1 MGNRHLFRQ
10 EPPVFSHAW
19 GDPAFLPAWP
29 ALSFSGGAEEPWQG
43 RARWHCPPTAS
54 SCRSVRDSEHE
65 DDEEERK
72 QSRGCALQYQHATL
86 QVFTQ
91 FHTTAAEGTGQVV
104 TMLGPDWLVE
114 VTDLVS
120 DFMRVDD
127 PRVAHMV
134 DSFTLAG
141 REPGTTLFKVPPG
154 CPCPP
159 PLVWL
164 GVVGGDGHP
173 RPLQVVSPLMEA
185 VLGETLVTVAE
196 EKVSITDLKA
206 QVVSSLSLS
215 LHPSPGNSHT
225 IIARTSVQQT
235 LSFFKQVRLG
245 VCTQVCGACWG
256 TWGGVSAPS
265 ATPPFP
271 DLAHSHPRPP

>member
-1 MGNRHLFRQ
+1 ML
-10 EPPVFSHAW
+10 
-19 GDPAFLPAWP
+19 
-29 ALSFSGGAEEPWQG
+29 GGELG
-43 RARWHCPPTAS
+43 STCPPTAP

-65 DDEEERK
+65 EDEEERK

-141 REPGTTLFKVPPG
+141 REPGTTLFKVPP
-154 CPCPP
+154 PP
-159 PLVWL
+159 PGCLSPPLLVWL
-164 GVVGGDGHP
+164 GVAGGDRHP
-173 RPLQVVSPLMEA
+173 CPLQVVSPLMEA

-225 IIARTSVQQT
+225 IIARTSIQQT
-235 LSFFKQVRLG
+235 LSFFKQVRPGGAFGLG
-245 VCTQVCGACWG
+245 GPGAG
-256 TWGGVSAPS
+256 LRMG
-265 ATPPFP
+265 
-271 DLAHSHPRPP
+271 